1 MPAFGKTGT
10 TNDYNNAYFAGF
22 FPMPKTKGDAMQFE
36 NNMTIASYVGY
47 DLNKTMKRGGVK
59 VTGAVGALPVWIDY
73 VKLIIEKHKFADLVD
88 PLDIS
93 VVASGEWPMQYERGV
108 GALNI
113 DLPRGT
119 VLRGADSGPTEVF
132 GTTEIVKTGESPDNE
147 FAIGNQVST
156 VIRIPT
162 ERDGALRLF
171 SLFKILDGNRN
182 DSGPGSAPV
191 QIDDKRLPGG
201 NLPLSVL
208 GDSPGNG
215 AGNAP
220 GNQAVGAGFV
230 GGGYPGANNGAYP
243 GPVAPGRLGTSRGAE
258 AYDPS
263 NDIMPHEADFDDI
276 TPVGKT
282 PDKAAEKSPS
292 APKDAKLNNPPEKPV
307 RGIGAEKPAGTT
319 TGGEGDLW

>member
-201 NLPLSVL
+201 NLPLS
-208 GDSPGNG
+208 GGQCSGKSG
-215 AGNAP
+215 RWG
-220 GNQAVGAGFV
+220 GFR
-230 GGGYPGANNGAYP
+230 
-243 GPVAPGRLGTSRGAE
+243 GRWLPWSQ
-258 AYDPS
+258 
-263 NDIMPHEADFDDI
+263 
-276 TPVGKT
+276 
-282 PDKAAEKSPS
+282 
-292 APKDAKLNNPPEKPV
+292 
-307 RGIGAEKPAGTT
+307 
-319 TGGEGDLW
+319 